1 MNERYSKMYVMNDII
16 MYVCMRMY
24 EGEIEKKRESF
35 IYSDS
40 PLTRC
45 KARTELLNDVH
56 QILSRGF

>member
-1 MNERYSKMYVMNDII
+1 MFICECVCVCVCECV
-16 MYVCMRMY
+16 YVCVKER
-24 EGEIEKKRESF
+24 EKKQESF

-56 QILSRGF
+56 QILNRGF